1 MLPDCILCLGCV
13 QEPSQ
18 DFPPFAAESVA
29 EAADTPH
36 HQPDFDYLQSR
47 PEVSAPHL
55 ESSSSLELGFAHSP
69 TTGAY
74 AQHGGFVSQQVATLD
89 DQAGTKSATVA
100 ESPSTSFPAVE
111 AVQHSSTSDTS
122 GEVDTQEELMPQQSA
137 ELLSTVAQLRQE
149 FAAVQQQRLAMSDAE
164 CASLKA
170 MLTAN
175 EDAAQTSEQTHAKL
189 EQHWR
194 SQSQQ
199 HQQQLKSLHQ
209 QLAQQQEQFAQQAT
223 SSTGFKQELYSSQQQ
238 AQSLQQQLS
247 QQQEQLKEAESTV
260 QDLEAQLHAVQEQAA
275 SSATQLKG
283 LQHQLDTVKQQQTE
297 QQQANSRSK
306 QMQHSMQAELREAQ
320 AERDSLQEQLDSAQQ
335 QAVAGQQTLQD
346 RDGMWQEELQQQ
358 QSRTDKLQL
367 VRVSCTCKT
376 CTLHGQ

>member
-18 DFPPFAAESVA
+18 DFSLFAAESVA
-29 EAADTPH
+29 EAADAPH
-36 HQPDFDYLQSR
+36 DQPDFDYLQSR
-47 PEVSAPHL
+47 PEASAPHL

-74 AQHGGFVSQQVATLD
+74 AQHDGFVSQQVAILD
-89 DQAGTKSATVA
+89 DQAGTKSATLV
-100 ESPSTSFPAVE
+100 ESPSSSFPAVE

-122 GEVDTQEELMPQQSA
+122 GKADTQEEVMPQQSA
-137 ELLSTVAQLRQE
+137 ELLSTVAQLRQQ
-149 FAAVQQQRLAMSDAE
+149 FAAVQQRLAKSDAE
-164 CASLKA
+164 CVSLKA

-194 SQSQQ
+194 SQAQQ
-199 HQQQLKSLHQ
+199 HQQQLRSLHQ
-209 QLAQQQEQFAQQAT
+209 QLAQQQERVAEQAT
-223 SSTGFKQELYSSQQQ
+223 SSTAFKQELYSSQQQ

-247 QQQEQLKEAESTV
+247 QQQEQLQEAESTV
-260 QDLEAQLHAVQEQAA
+260 QDLEAQLHAAQEQAA

-283 LQHQLDTVKQQQTE
+283 LQHQLDTVKQQLTE
-297 QQQANSRSK
+297 QQQGSSRSQ

-320 AERDSLQEQLDSAQQ
+320 AERDSLQEQLEAAQQ
-335 QAVAGQQTLQD
+335 QAVAGQQSLQD
-346 RDGMWQEELQQQ
+346 RDGVWQEELQQQ

-367 VRVSCTCKT
+367 VRVCTRKT
-376 CTLHGQ
+376 LYNA